1 MDFKH
6 HLATAWHL
14 TLKHIVPLILMTLLM
29 SVLAF
34 LTLGILAPVMLAGY
48 WQAILM
54 MVRTG
59 REPRIQD
66 LFSQMPLFLPLLAF
80 SILVLIAVAV
90 GFTLF
95 YLPGIAVLCG
105 VAFACLYSLPLMTDQ
120 KLGLQ
125 AALKQSWQMAVNGNI
140 ADHVVVVI
148 LFLGFLAIGGSVFLG
163 TLFTQPF
170 ATIFVSS
177 VYLERS
183 VGIAE
188 TGAKPAQRD
197 DSAL

>member
-6 HLATAWHL
+6 HLATAWQL
-14 TLKHIVPLILMTLLM
+14 TLKHIVPLILMTLVM
-29 SVLAF
+29 SVLTF

-48 WQAILM
+48 WQAILI

-66 LFSQMPLFLPLLAF
+66 IFSQMHLFLPLLAF
-80 SILVLIAVAV
+80 FILVLIAVAV

-95 YLPGIAVLCG
+95 YLPGIAALCG
-105 VAFACLYSLPLMTDQ
+105 VAFASLYLLPLMTDQ

-125 AALKQSWQMAVNGNI
+125 AALKQSWEMAINGNI

-148 LFLGFLAIGGSVFLG
+148 LFLGFFAIGGSVFLG
-163 TLFTQPF
+163 ILFTQPF
-170 ATIFVSS
+170 STIFVSS
-177 VYLERS
+177 VYLERIA
-183 VGIAE
+183 GIADN
-188 TGAKPAQRD
+188 GARPALD
-197 DSAL
+197 DSDI